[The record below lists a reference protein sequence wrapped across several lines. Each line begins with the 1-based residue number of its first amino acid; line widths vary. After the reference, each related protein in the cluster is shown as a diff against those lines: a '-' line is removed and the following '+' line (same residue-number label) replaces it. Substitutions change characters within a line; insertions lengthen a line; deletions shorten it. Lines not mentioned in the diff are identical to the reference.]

1 MRADRLVATLLTL
14 QARGRV
20 TAAQLAE
27 ELEVSVATARRDLE
41 ALSAAGIPVYPQAG
55 RGGGWQLLGGARTD
69 LSGLTGPEA
78 RALFLLVGPA
88 ASVDPDA
95 KAALRKL
102 VRALPESF
110 RTDAAAA
117 AEAVVIDAGEWG
129 RPAAERP
136 ELLPV
141 LEAAIVQRRRV
152 RLRYAAWNREPADR
166 VVDPWGLVHKQEHWY
181 LLGAV
186 EGAERTY
193 RVDRILE
200 ASVTDEAAERPD
212 GLDLAAMWER
222 VTADVERQRAGASAT
237 VIVDAGIIP
246 LLRTQFGQRAIEEA
260 PVDPMRSRVRVT
272 APTEQLLARGL
283 AGWAE
288 YLEVE
293 APASAARG
301 AGAPRAGDRRAQH
314 GLTCSYEQGA
324 CPAHGGMI
332 QWPRAKLPHRRST
345 SVGCPVHPPET
356 SKRKTGAHVHST
368 PHRRRGRRSR
378 PRPHGVDRRTGVR
391 RPDPGADPRHER
403 LPWPHPQQHDDGE
416 AGAAVLAGAVKQL
429 RAINPNTVFAA
440 AGDLIGAST
449 FESFIQHDKP
459 TIDALNEA
467 GLEVS
472 AVGNHE
478 LDQGYNDLVNRV
490 MAPYDATT
498 NPFGGAQWQYI
509 AANLKL
515 KATGDDAVPATWIK
529 EFGDV
534 KVGFVGAVTEELPGL
549 VSPGGIAD
557 IDVEGIVDSVNTEAA
572 DLVTEGADLVV
583 MLVHEG
589 APTTNCATMNHPARR
604 GATSSTTSRPT
615 STPSFRDTRTW
626 PTTARSLFR
635 HGPGGR

>member
-117 AEAVVIDAGEWG
+117 AEAIVIDAGEWG
-129 RPAAERP
+129 RVPPPSAPNCCPCSRP
-136 ELLPV
+136 
-141 LEAAIVQRRRV
+141 AIVQRRRV

-186 EGAERTY
+186 DGAERTY
-193 RVDRILE
+193 RVDRMLE
-200 ASVTDEAAERPD
+200 AGLTDEAAERPD

-237 VIVDAGIIP
+237 VIPDAGIVP

-293 APASAARG
+293 APASVRVELVRLG
-301 AGAPRAGDRRAQH
+301 RAIVERNDGV
-314 GLTCSYEQGA
+314 TCSYEQGS
-324 CPAHGGMI
+324 CPAHERDDPMAESEASSL
-332 QWPRAKLPHRRST
+332 R
-345 SVGCPVHPPET
+345 
-356 SKRKTGAHVHST
+356 VHS
-368 PHRRRGRRSR
+368 GRAPRSASR
-378 PRPHGVDRRTGVR
+378 NVQAKDWRTC
-391 RPDPGADPRHER
+391 
-403 LPWPHPQQHDDGE
+403 PQH
-416 AGAAVLAGAVKQL
+416 AASPQG
-429 RAINPNTVFAA
+429 P
-440 AGDLIGAST
+440 S
-449 FESFIQHDKP
+449 
-459 TIDALNEA
+459 
-467 GLEVS
+467 VS
-472 AVGNHE
+472 A
-478 LDQGYNDLVNRV
+478 
-490 MAPYDATT
+490 
-498 NPFGGAQWQYI
+498 
-509 AANLKL
+509 
-515 KATGDDAVPATWIK
+515 
-529 EFGDV
+529 
-534 KVGFVGAVTEELPGL
+534 
-549 VSPGGIAD
+549 S
-557 IDVEGIVDSVNTEAA
+557 SS
-572 DLVTEGADLVV
+572 
-583 MLVHEG
+583 
-589 APTTNCATMNHPARR
+589 R
-604 GATSSTTSRPT
+604 G
-615 STPSFRDTRTW
+615 
-626 PTTARSLFR
+626 
-635 HGPGGR
+635 